1 MFRIS
6 IWANST
12 LLISLSNL
20 FLNSDLSIYLA
31 VFVDSPLLALLPNSR
46 LGRSRLWPGHKALLR
61 AQHTTSLG
69 SVFHLLCGL
78 MRAYMCVFFQLHNT
92 PIQLFQVPRNWRC
105 SQRLILTSKKWLTAK
120 IFTKKVGVAVSCCDF
135 DLSVCKATHCTEQ
148 ISKWLSCSSVQFPGN
163 YVLRKSDKIE
173 RKIESV
179 SRMLRLKP
187 KPMCQVWFLETFKLA
202 FNLPFS
208 H

>member
-1 MFRIS
+1 MS
-6 IWANST
+6 
-12 LLISLSNL
+12 ISL
-20 FLNSDLSIYLA
+20 A
-31 VFVDSPLLALLPNSR
+31 VCVESPLLALLPNSR
-46 LGRSRLWPGHKALLR
+46 LGRSSGFGLDPLSIATRTAYNFFRQCISPPLWPDA
-61 AQHTTSLG
+61 
-69 SVFHLLCGL
+69 
-78 MRAYMCVFFQLHNT
+78 CVYVRLFQLHNT

-120 IFTKKVGVAVSCCDF
+120 IFRKKVGVAVSCYDF
-135 DLSVCKATHCTEQ
+135 DSVCKATHCTEQ

-179 SRMLRLKP
+179 SQMLRLKP
-187 KPMCQVWFLETFKLA
+187 KTMCQVWFLETFKQA

-208 H
+208 NLH